1 MDLYKQN
8 YTKGENGTSKAQGTS
23 SWDPHFLPQFS
34 SLCLHK
40 SILHFPLHS
49 HLPLRSRP
57 TSPKSYPCWE
67 NSDDSGK
74 QHRLPFQGEFWAR
87 SNLSSASGLDLPLS
101 LSRFAAGGGGG
112 FCGCFCFWVF
122 KVSHEEFGPDDLLQL
137 LKTLQG
143 VDLFSSIQLRC
154 HPAINVPWK
163 QFPSPLTNK

>member
-1 MDLYKQN
+1 MEQTKHRGQAHGTHIFCPNCFLSV
-8 YTKGENGTSKAQGTS
+8 YTNPFSTFLSLL
-23 SWDPHFLPQFS
+23 DP
-34 SLCLHK
+34 
-40 SILHFPLHS
+40 

-57 TSPKSYPCWE
+57 MSPKSYPCWE

-87 SNLSSASGLDLPLS
+87 SNLSSASGLDLPLN

-122 KVSHEEFGPDDLLQL
+122 KVSHEEFGPDDLLQP